1 MLNALE
7 LVGFKSFAD
16 RTRFEFPPGI
26 TVVVGPNGSG
36 KSNVVDAI
44 KWVLGEQSIKSLRG
58 KEMADVIFNG
68 SGSRRAMNTGEV
80 TLTFNNANG
89 LFPIDSA
96 EVHITR
102 RIYRSGEGEY
112 LINRNPARLRDIRD
126 LLSGT
131 GMGTQAYSVIEQGKV
146 DVLLQSSAKDR
157 RLIFEE
163 AAGISRFKMRK
174 LEAQRRLERVD
185 QNLLRLH
192 DIVDE
197 VENRLKSV
205 RAQAGKARRYKEYAD
220 RLQELRTQV
229 AMVDWRRL
237 SERLA
242 GIEAEILARAD
253 ERDAGAA
260 AVESLEARLL
270 EIDGL
275 LGEIIENIRTAE
287 ARISANR
294 ERIAAA
300 ESSIDH
306 ERARFRDLEQE
317 IARHGRQLVGMSAR
331 SGDLEKQLSLAA
343 EEKTAA
349 ERQYRQIAR
358 NVAEAER
365 GLTEAMAALD
375 RLRGE
380 SEERRVAYMRQMRIS
395 AALGNESGALEA
407 QVAAAGAAAER
418 CRARIAELDGL
429 RERSLA
435 EFARL
440 RQRCDSS
447 LEEAEDRRLR
457 LAAAADELNGM
468 QRELALK
475 QEEAAALRRRQT
487 GTAERA
493 AVLED
498 LMRRQEGVG
507 AGVKEILARCRDAA
521 EPALRG
527 VHGLVADLINVG
539 VDLAPLV
546 EIALGQAAQ
555 HLVASPTRE
564 LIDFLQMES
573 PRLGGRVG
581 ILWFDERLS
590 RPAPAV
596 DLQGRPGVL
605 GRADRFVETAP
616 RFAPLA
622 ERLLGRTWFVEKL
635 ADALQLQENISPLRA
650 SSEGWPGAGNHLNS
664 ARSLAQ
670 QISPEDTFASLLTV
684 CSINFVT
691 LAGELLEADGTLH
704 VGPRHTASG
713 IISRRSEL
721 RALKAQLIEIENA
734 AAEIDA
740 DLHRLEDEIARRKQA
755 LASRQA
761 EHQRAIEAIAEMR
774 LAVNTAEQRRLQLDE
789 QFSQQQTEL
798 DAAGKQH
805 DDARRRL
812 AEALEQRRQL
822 DLGLAETESLMA
834 RLSEQLGLM
843 ENQRLLRGRET
854 TEIKVELAKCEE
866 RLRNL
871 DAQLRQLEENR
882 EERRRTVAENR
893 ELLAQSK
900 LRAEASQWSI
910 LRAEAEIAELYL
922 RKESFA
928 SQTVG
933 LLENRESLQSQ
944 RVELGAEAQ
953 KIRAKIRKLEEKIH
967 AQELAAGEVRHE
979 RGGLADRLREDYGI
993 ELAELEHDPSIEE
1006 RHEREAVQR
1015 EIDDLR
1021 RKLNYLGNVN
1031 LEALEE
1037 LEQLES
1043 RYNNLAEQYRDLADA
1058 KNALEKIIEKI
1069 NADSRRL
1076 FAETLDTVRGHFQ
1089 QLFRDLFGGGQ
1100 ADIVMEEGVD
1110 ILDSGI
1116 EIVARPPGKEPR
1128 NISLLS
1134 GGEKTLTCVALLL
1147 AIFRSRPS
1155 PFCVLD
1161 EVDAALD
1168 EANIDRFTKVLQ
1180 DFLAWTQFII
1190 VTHSKKTMTCANS
1203 IYGVTMQESG
1213 VSKQVSVCFEDV
1225 SEDGHIRAERLNEEG
1240 AAQEE
1245 KEDAA

>member
-1 MLNALE
+1 MLKALE

-16 RTRFEFPPGI
+16 RTRFEFPQGI

-58 KEMADVIFNG
+58 KEMSDVIFNG
-68 SGSRRAMNTGEV
+68 SGSRRAVNTAEV
-80 TLTFNNANG
+80 TLTFNNANH
-89 LFPIDSA
+89 LLPIDTN

-102 RIYRSGEGEY
+102 RVYRSGEGEY

-157 RLIFEE
+157 RMIFEE

-174 LEAQRRLERVD
+174 VEAQRRLERVD

-197 VENRLKSV
+197 VDNRLKSV

-237 SERLA
+237 TERLT
-242 GIEAEILARAD
+242 GIEDEIRKHTD

-260 AVESLEARLL
+260 TIESLEAKLL
-270 EIDGL
+270 TIDGQ
-275 LGEIIENIRTAE
+275 LGEINESIRTAE
-287 ARISANR
+287 SRISANR

-300 ESSIDH
+300 ESSIEH
-306 ERARFRDLEQE
+306 ERARLNDLEEE
-317 IARHGRQLVGMSAR
+317 IARHRRQLVGMDAR
-331 SGDLEKQLSLAA
+331 SGDLEKQLAA
-343 EEKTAA
+343 TTDQKTAA
-349 ERQYRQIAR
+349 EEHHRQVARQ
-358 NVAEAER
+358 VAEAER
-365 GLTEAMAALD
+365 SLTEVMTALD
-375 RLRGE
+375 RLS
-380 SEERRVAYMRQMRIS
+380 SENEDRRAAYMQQMRSS
-395 AALGNESGALEA
+395 AALGNETSALEA
-407 QVAAAGAAAER
+407 QVAAQRAVADRCRGRIDECDQLREQFKVELAER
-418 CRARIAELDGL
+418 KRLHAINVEACEDQRQHVEETADDL
-429 RERSLA
+429 
-435 EFARL
+435 ARL
-440 RQRCDSS
+440 QQD
-447 LEEAEDRRLR
+447 
-457 LAAAADELNGM
+457 LAA
-468 QRELALK
+468 K
-475 QEEAAALRRRQT
+475 QSESVALRRRQSGMT
-487 GTAERA
+487 ERA
-493 AVLED
+493 AVLDD
-498 LMRRQEGVG
+498 LVRRQEGVS
-507 AGVKEILARCRDAA
+507 AGVKEILARTANGEAA
-521 EPALRG
+521 FRG
-527 VHGLVADLINVG
+527 VYGLVADLVNVS

-555 HLVASPTRE
+555 HVVATPTPE
-564 LIDFLQMES
+564 LIDFLSKES
-573 PRLGGRVG
+573 TRLSGRVSF
-581 ILWFDERLS
+581 LWFEEIGSRAS
-590 RPAPAV
+590 RPQS
-596 DLQGRPGVL
+596 DLDLEGREGVL
-605 GRADRFVETAP
+605 GRADRFVETP
-616 RFAPLA
+616 PQFAPLA
-622 ERLLGRTWFVEKL
+622 ERLLARTWFVERL
-635 ADALQLQENISPLRA
+635 IHAFQLRETATSPLHLGEGPGVRA
-650 SSEGWPGAGNHLNS
+650 DLGSN
-664 ARSLAQ
+664 
-670 QISPEDTFASLLTV
+670 V
-684 CSINFVT
+684 NFVT

-704 VGPRHTASG
+704 VGPRQGASG

-721 RALKAQLIEIENA
+721 RALKTQLVELEQNA
-734 AAEIDA
+734 ADIDA
-740 DLHRLEDEIARRKQA
+740 AIARLETDIARQKESLEA
-755 LASRQA
+755 HQA
-761 EHQRAIEAIAEMR
+761 EHQQTVEVVAELRHAIATLEQR
-774 LAVNTAEQRRLQLDE
+774 LAQLDE
-789 QFSQQQTEL
+789 QRAMQQTEL
-798 DAAGKQH
+798 DAARLQH
-805 DDARRRL
+805 DEAEKRL
-812 AEALEQRRQL
+812 ADASEKRRQL
-822 DLGLAETESLMA
+822 DLSLAEMERQMA
-834 RLSEQLGLM
+834 DLAEQLGLM
-843 ENQRLLRGRET
+843 ENQRLLHGRET
-854 TEIKVELAKCEE
+854 TEIKVELAKSEE

-871 DAQLRQLEENR
+871 DARLRQLDDNR
-882 EERRRTVAENR
+882 QERQRSVAEGR
-893 ELLAQSK
+893 EQLTQSK
-900 LRAEASQWSI
+900 SRAEAAQWNI

-922 RKESFA
+922 RKENFA

-933 LLENRESLQSQ
+933 LVEAREALGMQ
-944 RVELGAEAQ
+944 RAELSAEAQ
-953 KIRAKIRKLEEKIH
+953 KIRSRIRRLEEKIH
-967 AQELAAGEVRHE
+967 SQDLAAGEVRHE
-979 RGGLADRLREDYGI
+979 RSTLADRLREDYGI
-993 ELAELEHDPSIEE
+993 ELSELEHDASTEE
-1006 RHEREAVQR
+1006 QHEREAVQQ
-1015 EIDDLR
+1015 EIDELR
-1021 RKLNYLGNVN
+1021 RKLNNLGNVN

-1043 RYNNLAEQYRDLADA
+1043 RYNTLSEQYRDLADA
-1058 KNALEKIIEKI
+1058 KNSLEKIIEKI
-1069 NADSRRL
+1069 NTDSRRL
-1076 FAETLDTVRGHFQ
+1076 FTETLDTVRGHFQ

-1225 SEDGHIRAERLNEEG
+1225 SEDGQILVDRSKVGESTAEE
-1240 AAQEE
+1240 QD
-1245 KEDAA
+1245 DAA